1 MQSETGG
8 VIMTCCAEEQSQ
20 GKAKGETMLRIEI
33 RTDNTA
39 FKSQWGD
46 ADKWDD
52 MYCRNEEVKRI
63 LKNVCNQL
71 DNCYTKGSCIDING
85 NKVGEWSIN

>member
-1 MQSETGG
+1 
-8 VIMTCCAEEQSQ
+8 
-20 GKAKGETMLRIEI
+20 MLRIEI
-33 RTDNTA
+33 RTDNAA
-39 FKSQWGD
+39 FQSQWGA

-71 DNCYTKGSCIDING
+71 DNGKVNGNCIDING
-85 NKVGEWSIN
+85 NKVGEWSID